1 MNCATWC
8 GRTAGR
14 FSAWY
19 IEMNRVIFHVDV
31 NSAFLS
37 WTAAYRVR
45 VLGESRDLREIP
57 SAVAGDREAR
67 RGIILAKSLPAKKLG
82 VKTGEPIFQA
92 QRKCP
97 ELVLVPPDYALYVE
111 ASRHF
116 TALLRQFSPIV
127 EQYSIDEAWADMT
140 GTEGLYG
147 SPVAAAEML
156 RQRIY
161 DELGFTVNI
170 GISTNKLLAKMAGD
184 FEKPNKVHTLYPWEM
199 EKKLWPLPVR
209 DLFMIGPATEKKLH
223 LLGIETIGQLA
234 HADPEVIRKKLYK
247 PGIAL
252 WNSANGRYSDILLAQ
267 PEANK
272 GYSNSTTL
280 AADVTDAARAYRVLL
295 SLCETVGTR
304 LRSDRK
310 SARCIAVSIRTK
322 EFCDS
327 SHQIT
332 LSHATD
338 STEELFHVVCR
349 AFDALWDGVT
359 PLRQLGVQVARIEE
373 RGVRQYDIF
382 SVLDAA
388 KFARKAKLD
397 NTVDD
402 LREKFGEGIIRRA
415 RFVGDE
421 VVLAGGLSKE
431 RRTGITK
438 PV

>member
-1 MNCATWC
+1 MDK
-8 GRTAGR
+8 
-14 FSAWY
+14 
-19 IEMNRVIFHVDV
+19 VIFHIDV

-37 WTAAYRVR
+37 WTATYRVK
-45 VLGESRDLREIP
+45 VLGESLDLREIP
-57 SAVAGDREAR
+57 SAVAGSRESR
-67 RGIILAKSLPAKKLG
+67 QGVILAKSLPAKKFG

-92 QRKCP
+92 LKKCP
-97 ELVLVPPDYALYVE
+97 SLTIVPPDYGLYVE

-116 TALLRQFSPIV
+116 TALLRQFAPVV
-127 EQYSIDEAWADMT
+127 EQYSIDEAWVDMT

-156 RQRIY
+156 RQRIF

-234 HADPEVIRKKLYK
+234 QADPKVIRQALHK
-247 PGIAL
+247 PGLAL
-252 WNSANGRYSDILLAQ
+252 WNSANGRYSDTLLPA

-272 GYSNSTTL
+272 GYGNATTL
-280 AADVTDAARAYRVLL
+280 PADVTDAAQAYRVLL
-295 SLCETVGTR
+295 SLCETVGSR
-304 LRSDRK
+304 MRRDKK
-310 SARCIAVSIRTK
+310 SARCVAVSLRTK
-322 EFCDS
+322 DFVTF
-327 SHQIT
+327 SHQAT
-332 LSHATD
+332 LQNATD
-338 STEELFHVVCR
+338 STEELFRHACR
-349 AFDALWDGVT
+349 IFDEAWDGRM
-359 PLRQLGVQVARIEE
+359 PLRQLGVHAMRLEE
-373 RGVRQYDIF
+373 RGMRQYDLF
-382 SVLDAA
+382 SVISAEDYE
-388 KFARKAKLD
+388 RKAKLD

-402 LREKFGEGIIRRA
+402 LREKYGEGILRRA
-415 RFVGDE
+415 RFVGAD

>member
-1 MNCATWC
+1 M
-8 GRTAGR
+8 
-14 FSAWY
+14 
-19 IEMNRVIFHVDV
+19 ERVIFHVDV

-37 WTAAYRVR
+37 WTATYRIK
-45 VLGESRDLREIP
+45 VLGETLDLREIP
-57 SAVAGDREAR
+57 SAVAGDRENR
-67 RGIILAKSLPAKKLG
+67 QGVILAKSQPAKKCG

-92 QRKCP
+92 LKKCP
-97 ELVLVPPDYALYVE
+97 ELTIVPPDYALYVE

-116 TALLRQFSPIV
+116 TALLRQFAPVV

-156 RQRIY
+156 RQKIY

-184 FEKPNKVHTLYPWEM
+184 FEKPNKVHTLYPWEI

-209 DLFMIGPATEKKLH
+209 ELFMVGPATEKKLH

-234 HADPEVIRKKLYK
+234 QADPKLIRQKLYK
-247 PGIAL
+247 PGLAL
-252 WNSANGRYSDILLAQ
+252 WNSANGRYSDTLLPV
-267 PEANK
+267 PEDNK
-272 GYSNSTTL
+272 GYGNATTL
-280 AADVTDAARAYRVLL
+280 PADVTDAAQAYRVLL

-304 LRSDRK
+304 MRRDKK
-310 SARCIAVSIRTK
+310 SARCIAVSLRTK
-322 EFCDS
+322 DFVNF
-327 SHQIT
+327 SHQTT
-332 LSHATD
+332 LANATD
-338 STEELFHVVCR
+338 STEELFRHACR
-349 AFDALWDGVT
+349 IFDEAWDGET
-359 PLRQLGVQVARIEE
+359 PLRQLGVQATRLEE
-373 RGVRQYDIF
+373 RGLRQYDLF
-382 SVLDAA
+382 SVISAEDYE
-388 KFARKAKLD
+388 RKAKLD

-402 LREKFGEGIIRRA
+402 LREKYGEGILRRA
-415 RFVGDE
+415 RFVGAE

>member
-1 MNCATWC
+1 M
-8 GRTAGR
+8 
-14 FSAWY
+14 
-19 IEMNRVIFHVDV
+19 ERVIFHVDV

-37 WTAAYRVR
+37 WTATYRIK
-45 VLGESRDLREIP
+45 VLGETLDLREIP
-57 SAVAGDREAR
+57 SAVAGDRENR
-67 RGIILAKSLPAKKLG
+67 QGVILAKSQPAKKCG

-92 QRKCP
+92 LKKCP
-97 ELVLVPPDYALYVE
+97 ELTIVPPDYALYVE

-116 TALLRQFSPIV
+116 TALLRQFAPVV

-156 RQRIY
+156 RQKIF

-209 DLFMIGPATEKKLH
+209 ELFMVGPATEKKLH

-234 HADPEVIRKKLYK
+234 QADPKLIRQKLYK
-247 PGIAL
+247 PGLAL
-252 WNSANGRYSDILLAQ
+252 WNSANGRYSDTLLPV
-267 PEANK
+267 PEDNK
-272 GYSNSTTL
+272 GYGNATTL
-280 AADVTDAARAYRVLL
+280 PADVTDAAQADRVLL

-304 LRSDRK
+304 MRRDNK
-310 SARCIAVSIRTK
+310 SARCIAVSLRTK
-322 EFCDS
+322 NFVNF
-327 SHQIT
+327 SHQTT
-332 LSHATD
+332 LANATD
-338 STEELFHVVCR
+338 STEELFRHACR
-349 AFDALWDGVT
+349 IFDEAWDGET
-359 PLRQLGVQVARIEE
+359 PLRQLGVQATRREE
-373 RGVRQYDIF
+373 RGLRQYDLF
-382 SVLDAA
+382 SVISAEDYE
-388 KFARKAKLD
+388 RKAKLD

-402 LREKFGEGIIRRA
+402 LREKYGEGILRRA
-415 RFVGDE
+415 RFVGAE

>member
-1 MNCATWC
+1 M
-8 GRTAGR
+8 
-14 FSAWY
+14 
-19 IEMNRVIFHVDV
+19 ERVIFHVDV

-37 WTAAYRVR
+37 WTATYRIK
-45 VLGESRDLREIP
+45 VLGETLDLREIP
-57 SAVAGDREAR
+57 SAVAGDRENR
-67 RGIILAKSLPAKKLG
+67 QGVILAKSQPAKKCG

-92 QRKCP
+92 LKKCP
-97 ELVLVPPDYALYVE
+97 ELTIVPPDYALYVE

-116 TALLRQFSPIV
+116 TALLRQFAPVV

-156 RQRIY
+156 RQKIF

-209 DLFMIGPATEKKLH
+209 ELFMVGPATEKKLH

-234 HADPEVIRKKLYK
+234 QADPKLIRQKLYK
-247 PGIAL
+247 PGLAL
-252 WNSANGRYSDILLAQ
+252 WNSANGRYSDTLLPV
-267 PEANK
+267 PEDNK
-272 GYSNSTTL
+272 GYGNATTL
-280 AADVTDAARAYRVLL
+280 PADVTDAAQAYRVLL

-304 LRSDRK
+304 MRRDNK
-310 SARCIAVSIRTK
+310 SARCIAVSLRTK
-322 EFCDS
+322 NFVNF
-327 SHQIT
+327 SHQTT
-332 LSHATD
+332 LANATD
-338 STEELFHVVCR
+338 STEELFRHACR
-349 AFDALWDGVT
+349 IFDEAWDGET
-359 PLRQLGVQVARIEE
+359 PLRQLGVQATRLEE
-373 RGVRQYDIF
+373 RGLRQYDLF
-382 SVLDAA
+382 SVISAEDYE
-388 KFARKAKLD
+388 RKAKLD

-402 LREKFGEGIIRRA
+402 LREKYGEGILRRA
-415 RFVGDE
+415 RFVGAE

>member
-1 MNCATWC
+1 M
-8 GRTAGR
+8 
-14 FSAWY
+14 
-19 IEMNRVIFHVDV
+19 ERVIFHVDV

-37 WTAAYRVR
+37 WTATYRIK
-45 VLGESRDLREIP
+45 VLGETLDLREIP
-57 SAVAGDREAR
+57 SAVAGDRENR
-67 RGIILAKSLPAKKLG
+67 QGVILAKSQPAKNCG

-92 QRKCP
+92 LKKCP
-97 ELVLVPPDYALYVE
+97 ELTVVPPDYALYVE

-116 TALLRQFSPIV
+116 TALLRQFAPVV

-156 RQRIY
+156 RQKIY

-184 FEKPNKVHTLYPWEM
+184 FEKPNKVHTLYPWEI

-209 DLFMIGPATEKKLH
+209 ELFMVGPATEKKLH

-234 HADPEVIRKKLYK
+234 QADPKLIRQKLYK
-247 PGIAL
+247 PGLAL
-252 WNSANGRYSDILLAQ
+252 WNSANGRYSDTLLPV
-267 PEANK
+267 PEDNK
-272 GYSNSTTL
+272 GYGNATTL
-280 AADVTDAARAYRVLL
+280 PADVTDAAQAYRVLL

-304 LRSDRK
+304 MRRDKK
-310 SARCIAVSIRTK
+310 SARCIAVSLRTK
-322 EFCDS
+322 DFVNF
-327 SHQIT
+327 SHQTT
-332 LSHATD
+332 LANATD
-338 STEELFHVVCR
+338 STEELFRHACR
-349 AFDALWDGVT
+349 IFDEAWDGET
-359 PLRQLGVQVARIEE
+359 PLRQLGVQATRLEE
-373 RGVRQYDIF
+373 RGLRQYDLF
-382 SVLDAA
+382 SVISAEDYE
-388 KFARKAKLD
+388 RKAKLD

-402 LREKFGEGIIRRA
+402 LREKYGEGILRRA
-415 RFVGDE
+415 RFVGAE